1 MSSRERSSDDER
13 ARNRYINELKK
24 ATLVKKIS
32 PTQEIWTLYYE
43 FSSFSFGIS
52 PRVFTVLQVSHYDES
67 SSPRTGC
74 VHPFPSHLINQ
85 SHTPHYF
92 TNSLFISIPV
102 DLTSDP
108 ELAKLEEKGVK
119 GRYVSVESV
128 KELTDGNTE
137 WRMATSS
144 SPFGRLPTFIVEIAL
159 PKTISAVSTAR
170 QSTTNTGLD

>member
-1 MSSRERSSDDER
+1 
-13 ARNRYINELKK
+13 LKK

-32 PTQEIWTLYYE
+32 PTQEIWTLHYA
-43 FSSFSFGIS
+43 FSSFGVS

-67 SSPRTGC
+67 SNPRTG
-74 VHPFPSHLINQ
+74 
-85 SHTPHYF
+85 
-92 TNSLFISIPV
+92 LFISIPV

-128 KELTDGNTE
+128 KELPGGNTE

-144 SPFGRLPTFIVEIAL
+144 SPFGRLPTFIVESTL
-159 PKTISAVSTAR
+159 PKTISADVPHFLRWFQTIRHGNEAEE
-170 QSTTNTGLD
+170 QSPADHPAA